1 MLKSL
6 SLVSKMIA
14 IYIYIYIDDLVQD
27 YSISTANALEILQSC
42 TKPLI

>member
-14 IYIYIYIDDLVQD
+14 IYIYIDDLVQD